1 MESRLLSG
9 RVYEHHY
16 SPALITRAQLKVEE
30 ATFPTLTLEQLE
42 EGKVRPPVPS
52 FSLDDDSDLGWTKD
66 TLIISSRG

>member
-1 MESRLLSG
+1 SCHGVDRADRS
-9 RVYEHHY
+9 VNYK
-16 SPALITRAQLKVEE
+16 AQLKVEE